1 MKAYIKDRY
10 TNSGWGEDHFLQFS
24 EHDFERY
31 YPQEFKSKI
40 NSVLQMPNSK
50 SRQDGKKALLHE
62 VEAWI
67 KENPELARTAFKE
80 SASEVVQ
87 MLHQI
92 GLSFSRYGIW
102 QH

>member
-1 MKAYIKDRY
+1 
-10 TNSGWGEDHFLQFS
+10 
-24 EHDFERY
+24 
-31 YPQEFKSKI
+31 
-40 NSVLQMPNSK
+40 MPNSK
-50 SRQDGKKALLHE
+50 SRQDCKKALLHE

-92 GLSFSRYGIW
+92 KSALVSYKE
-102 QH
+102 